1 MMIIVRILMLCVT
14 SLTLKQDSIVLMSS
28 LHLHLRSFNKNNKVA
43 KEKLITLATISIEE
57 NLKLVQINE
66 PKMAT
71 RNVQT
76 F

>member
-1 MMIIVRILMLCVT
+1 
-14 SLTLKQDSIVLMSS
+14 MSS

-43 KEKLITLATISIEE
+43 KEKLKTLATISIKG

-66 PKMAT
+66 PKMAS